1 MNMNQHAIIEVIFYE
16 LIWGNCFS
24 KRFGKLDFFIGKMQ
38 KNLEKLSREQLQVKL
53 ILKEGFVTLRT
64 TDQSIKIRAGI

>member
-1 MNMNQHAIIEVIFYE
+1 MNQHEILSRSLFE

-38 KNLEKLSREQLQVKL
+38 KKSHEIISRTASSQL
-53 ILKEGFVTLRT
+53 ILKKGFVTF
-64 TDQSIKIRAGI
+64 